1 MSSYIKPKCF
11 ILLCFKVYGC
21 TSGMAKCADGLQCF
35 SKENY
40 CDGSI
45 DCYDGS
51 DEPASDTCK
60 GNKKGDV
67 EDTCAGNK

>member
-11 ILLCFKVYGC
+11 ILLCFKVYEC

-35 SKENY
+35 SKKNY

-60 GNKKGDV
+60 GNKKR
-67 EDTCAGNK
+67 